1 MDNLK
6 MYNFPRLKQEE
17 NMKRPITSNKF
28 ESVIKQQQQKNANK
42 QKLRTRGFPGGP
54 VAEPART
61 VRGPWV
67 DFWSGNYIPH
77 ATTKDPSC
85 RN

>member
-42 QKLRTRGFPGGP
+42 
-54 VAEPART
+54 
-61 VRGPWV
+61 
-67 DFWSGNYIPH
+67 
-77 ATTKDPSC
+77 
-85 RN
+85 